1 MGKSIITW
9 EYDGFDRIT
18 LELTAKSGPFG
29 NFRNFRNEG
38 CNLDL
43 NHVR

>member
-18 LELTAKSGPFG
+18 LELTAKSGP
-29 NFRNFRNEG
+29 
-38 CNLDL
+38 LDTSGTL
-43 NHVR
+43 ETKGAIQI